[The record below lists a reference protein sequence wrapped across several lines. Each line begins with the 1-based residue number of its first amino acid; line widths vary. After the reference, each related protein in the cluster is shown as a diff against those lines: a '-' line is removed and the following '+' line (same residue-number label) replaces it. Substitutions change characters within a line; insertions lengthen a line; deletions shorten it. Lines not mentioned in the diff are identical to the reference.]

1 MAGVWWPVFGVN
13 IASHQPPVISHLRR
27 EVCMAGFEPSE
38 EQKLIRHTIAEF
50 AREQIRPLAHD
61 ADESGEIPPDLVQQ
75 GWELGLVQ
83 SAIPQEHNGFGE
95 ARSIVTETLILEELA
110 WGDLSIA
117 LHLLTPRLVAFPVM
131 EMGTPEQ
138 KQRILPGYTGERF
151 RAGSSA
157 LTEPR
162 FDFDVTELQT
172 TARADGD
179 GFVLSGRKCFAPLA
193 DESDHLLV
201 YARNGDGSASAFLV
215 ERGAPGLQVVEREK
229 NMGIK
234 ALATHEIR
242 LDDCRVPGAARLG
255 GDAGCN
261 YARLL
266 NYSRVGL
273 AALAVGV
280 ARAAFEYARDYAKDR
295 HAFGVAIARKQ
306 AIAFMLAEMAIEIDA
321 ARLLTWEAAWR
332 LDRGEDATRES
343 YLAKNYAANMALKVT
358 DNALQVLGG
367 HGYIRE
373 HPVELWLRNARGFA
387 AFDGLVTV

>member
-1 MAGVWWPVFGVN
+1 
-13 IASHQPPVISHLRR
+13 
-27 EVCMAGFEPSE
+27 MAGFEPSE

-50 AREQIRPLAHD
+50 AQEQIRPLAHETD
-61 ADESGEIPPDLVQQ
+61 ENGSVPADLIQQ
-75 GWELGLVQ
+75 GWQIGLVQ
-83 SAIPQEHNGFGE
+83 SAIPQEYNGFGE
-95 ARSIVTETLILEELA
+95 PRSIVTETLIAEELA

-117 LHLLTPRLVAFPVM
+117 LHLMAPRLVAFPVL

-138 KQRILPGYTGERF
+138 KQRVLPAYTGDSF
-151 RAGSSA
+151 RAGSAA

-172 TARADGD
+172 TARSDG
-179 GFVLSGRKCFAPLA
+179 GSFVLNGRKCFVPLA
-193 DESDHLLV
+193 DESEHLLI
-201 YARNGDGSASAFLV
+201 YAQGPDGPAAFLI
-215 ERGAPGLQVVEREK
+215 ERDTPGFAVAEREQ

-234 ALATHEIR
+234 GFATHEVV
-242 LDDCRVPGAARLG
+242 LEECRVPAAARLG
-255 GDAGCN
+255 GDAGCDYN
-261 YARLL
+261 KLL

-280 ARAAFEYARDYAKDR
+280 ARAAFEYARDYAKER

-321 ARLLTWEAAWR
+321 SRLLTWEAAWK
-332 LDRGEDATRES
+332 LDRGEDATREA
-343 YLAKNYAANMALKVT
+343 YLAKNYAANMAMKVT

-373 HPVELWLRNARGFA
+373 HPVELWVRNARGFA
-387 AFDGLVTV
+387 TFDGLVMV